1 METPIYNILSL
12 DKCFQLPRTHSFGS
26 SSESLLQS
34 PAFEVTVN
42 KCSTGP
48 LDIISNVTAKNGPL
62 LGFVVIAS

>member
-1 METPIYNILSL
+1 
-12 DKCFQLPRTHSFGS
+12 
-26 SSESLLQS
+26 
-34 PAFEVTVN
+34 VTVN